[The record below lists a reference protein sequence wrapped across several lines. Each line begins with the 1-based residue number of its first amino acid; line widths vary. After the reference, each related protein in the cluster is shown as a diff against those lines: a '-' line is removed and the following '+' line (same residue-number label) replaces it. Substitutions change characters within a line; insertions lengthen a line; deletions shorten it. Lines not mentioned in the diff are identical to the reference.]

1 MFTFTHK
8 GKEAAL
14 QKSCQVWHRESGPPR
29 RGCSG
34 GALLILFL
42 LKKTPL
48 GTRFFLYLEKNR
60 FFPQEEPCTVTGS
73 YRVTILIHCFPFNL
87 C

>member
-1 MFTFTHK
+1 MFIFTHK
-8 GKEAAL
+8 GKEATL
-14 QKSCQVWHRESGPPR
+14 QKSCQVWHRESGPPS
-29 RGCSG
+29 RGLQWRSPSYSVS
-34 GALLILFL
+34 FL
-42 LKKTPL
+42 KTPL
-48 GTRFFLYLEKNR
+48 GTHFFLYLEKNR